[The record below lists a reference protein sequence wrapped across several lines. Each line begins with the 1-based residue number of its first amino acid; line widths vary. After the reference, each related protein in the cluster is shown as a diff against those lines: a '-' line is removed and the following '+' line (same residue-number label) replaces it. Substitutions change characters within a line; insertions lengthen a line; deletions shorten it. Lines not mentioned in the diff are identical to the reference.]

1 MDASELLCSANVE
14 KLNSNGVVL
23 RRTSYKSCS
32 TILGRDQFGDILLR
46 IVVKQQIV
54 QNFLLKD
61 ISLHRRFV
69 KEGKATVK
77 LPTQNVLIML
87 SNCPPDKLAAFL
99 ACLKVKLAVKANN
112 GFAGE
117 RKRLR
122 SELPK
127 TFDHISPLIEKD
139 LQNMKENVIDLHD
152 KTPKRKRSD
161 TSGNAEVP
169 RKRLVVM
176 NNTGNNST
184 AKAPK
189 ASLKLNKSQ
198 LSVLNAVKSGVNVFI
213 TGSGGTGKSFL
224 LKRIIGILPP
234 RNTFV
239 TASTGVSACQI
250 GGMTLHSFAGKTFF
264 LF

>member
-1 MDASELLCSANVE
+1 MDASELLCSCNVE

-32 TILGRDQFGDILLR
+32 TILGRDQFGDIVLR

-99 ACLKVKLAVKANN
+99 ACLKVKLAMKANN

-139 LQNMKENVIDLHD
+139 LQNMKENAIDPTLHD
-152 KTPKRKRSD
+152 KTPKRKRCD
-161 TSGNAEVP
+161 TSVNAEAP

-176 NNTGNNST
+176 NTGNNST
-184 AKAPK
+184 TKAPK

-250 GGMTLHSFAGKTFF
+250 GGMTLHSFAGKTF
-264 LF
+264 